1 MTDFKALVLGKIGK
15 GNESNPFRKKK
26 TKKGKWGSQSL
37 AHLKRR
43 ATKQKK
49 VSRKLLKYKRK
60 GYVPKN
66 RIK

>member
-15 GNESNPFRKKK
+15 GSTSNPFKKKK

-37 AHLKRR
+37 AHVKRR
-43 ATKQKK
+43 VTNQKK

-60 GYVPKN
+60 GYTPKN
-66 RIK
+66 RLK